1 MTPTHALDQDQAGP
15 APARA
20 AADPGPEQ
28 PESLTTA
35 PRRRAKAD
43 ASSGKV
49 DLTRISV
56 ASLPTYPSAPK
67 RYLFLLLGLLVGGL
81 AGGGL
86 TWLARRRKPSG
97 DADDDDDLDPHD
109 RELLDSDVDL
119 RSQELNGAGTRE
131 PVGAGPDRRPAGP
144 AASGGSVAAGT
155 GWAACSAPA
164 RHHPAHDRP
173 PDADLTDPDQQ

>member
-1 MTPTHALDQDQAGP
+1 MQQQLALAQDNQK
-15 APARA
+15 
-20 AADPGPEQ
+20 
-28 PESLTTA
+28 SLNSTLATA
-35 PRRRAKAD
+35 KVD

-131 PVGAGPDRRPAGP
+131 PVGAGDGLHGRRGVRPRPVIRRKRWRRNGLGSLFGAEPAITPP
-144 AASGGSVAAGT
+144 AT
-155 GWAACSAPA
+155 A
-164 RHHPAHDRP
+164 RR
-173 PDADLTDPDQQ
+173 DADLTDPDQQ

>member
-1 MTPTHALDQDQAGP
+1 M
-15 APARA
+15 
-20 AADPGPEQ
+20 
-28 PESLTTA
+28 
-35 PRRRAKAD
+35 
-43 ASSGKV
+43 
-49 DLTRISV
+49 

-86 TWLARRRKPSG
+86 TWLARRRNPSG

-131 PVGAGPDRRPAGP
+131 PVGAGTGSTAGGAASP
-144 AASGGSVAAGT
+144 SASGASGGGGNGLASLFGAE
-155 GWAACSAPA
+155 PA
-164 RHHPAHDRP
+164 ITPPATARR
-173 PDADLTDPDQQ
+173 DADLTDPDQR